1 MTDIVK
7 IPFHDGEILSTLVDG
22 KPYVVLRPAIERL
35 GMDYATQYTKLRRR
49 SWATVGQSPMVAA
62 DGKIRPMVTV
72 DVRTFVMLLAT
83 IDEHRVAEE
92 ARPLLIAYQSEMA
105 DVLEAYWTNGG
116 AINPRATVEQLDTIA
131 SRAEAQMRVLRL
143 ADGIIDPHWLDAK
156 ARHVV
161 ARALGEEPELDPNF
175 RPLSVGEYLNDRG
188 ITGAELR
195 TISPTFGKRLKTLY
209 RSTYL
214 KDPGLIERFVDGALR
229 MVSGYVEQDRNLFDQ
244 IWEDYY
250 SPASH

>member
-1 MTDIVK
+1 VTDIVS
-7 IPFHDGEILSTLVDG
+7 IPFHGGEVLSTLVDG
-22 KPYVVLRPAIERL
+22 KPYVVLRPALDRL
-35 GMDYATQYTKLRRR
+35 GMDYSTQLKKLRRR
-49 SWATVGQSPMVAA
+49 SWAVMGQSPTAGS
-62 DGKIRPMVTV
+62 DGKTYQMVTV
-72 DVRTFVMLLAT
+72 DVRTFIMLLAT

-92 ARPLLIAYQSEMA
+92 VRPLLVAYQSEMA
-105 DVLEAYWTNGG
+105 DVLEAYWSDGG
-116 AINPRATVEQLDTIA
+116 VINPRATVEQLDTIA

-161 ARALGEEPELDPNF
+161 ARALGEEPELDPEF

-209 RSTYL
+209 RAEHF

-229 MVSGYVEQDRNLFDQ
+229 MVSGYVERDRKLFDQ
-244 IWEDYY
+244 IWDDYY
-250 SPASH
+250 AGMSH